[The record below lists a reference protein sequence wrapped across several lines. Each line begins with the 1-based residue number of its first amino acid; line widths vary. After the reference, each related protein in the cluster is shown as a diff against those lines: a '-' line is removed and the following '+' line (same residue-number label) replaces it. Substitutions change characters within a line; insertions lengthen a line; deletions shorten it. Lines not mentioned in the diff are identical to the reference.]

1 MDQRIFFQ
9 GDRAHRM
16 NQELHSADLKP
27 GVSVRR
33 RYTVDESRTIKHMGS
48 DLAVYSTPSMV
59 HDVEQTCHELLEP
72 YLAAGNS
79 TVGTRVEIDH
89 MAPTP
94 AGAWVEICA
103 EVVAIDGRRV
113 TMEAVITDA
122 VEQVGRCRHN
132 RFIVDS
138 AKTAERLAQKKNK
151 MDKTA

>member
-1 MDQRIFFQ
+1 
-9 GDRAHRM
+9 M
-16 NQELHSADLKP
+16 NQEIHSADLKP

-33 RYTVDESRTIKHMGS
+33 RFDIDDSRTITHMGS

-59 HDVEQTCHELLEP
+59 HDVELTCHELLEP
-72 YLAAGNS
+72 YLKDGTS

-94 AGAWVEICA
+94 AGSWVEICA
-103 EVVAIDGRRV
+103 EVVEIDGRRV
-113 TMEAVITDA
+113 TMEAVVTDP

-138 AKTAERLAQKKNK
+138 AKTAERLAAKKNK
-151 MDKTA
+151 IEKTA